1 MRQKAEQMAQLLEV
15 GDKEKEGEEDLEGS
29 HRHDHHG
36 LTDEPLP
43 SEPDAPPVVAAAA
56 KNKPIE
62 LDILS
67 KDNENGALEAPAG
80 AENGVGVGAGGE
92 EKVKNDLVEK
102 LRLETEKEAAAAAAT
117 VAEPTIPK
125 STATDII
132 PKDHQ
137 NGALEA
143 PAAGTIG
150 EEKVTNSMAE
160 KLRLETEKEA
170 SAVAAAAAAVT
181 EPSIP
186 RQPDNVHALSAGGD
200 AAGAAAAVVTPMATL
215 PAGGGGGDSDVI
227 HGLPHINDVL
237 ESHDPAMVPEFKV
250 QGNPSVPLGQA
261 AKHVNI
267 LDLTHHIGVHPDHG
281 HMDLKSFMEL
291 ENNTQARHPMM
302 QLRDHSMLDTIPKDF
317 KGIVTL
323 REPGPNPGA
332 PNIIPG
338 GLVSPL
344 PPAAAAAS
352 SSSTSPPAEE
362 EHPPIHPMV
371 GMENHNQLPNSFQA
385 LGDRNSAKKPSAAT
399 TSSSSSSSSSFVK
412 TTSATSA
419 QDKLTSSASAS
430 SSIVTDKVVYL
441 KQDSE
446 LMQLFTKH
454 FQGIA
459 YVGDKKYRLDGKSIE
474 LLSDDASASSSSSS
488 SSSAAARHNDQQV
501 KAQKL
506 LKSLLPPGV
515 NTKNMSPVQIQA
527 MLNRYNNMSSI
538 LHVAHEDELKN
549 HANSGFKGTAILNGE
564 RYDLNGTHYELHPN
578 FANPDRNQRPKPIFI
593 PSEPNTGVDAGIQPP
608 INADFRKG
616 ANKGGSIVDSRGI
629 KHEPG
634 GTITTGNNKSQNIN
648 SSTSTKKR
656 PTGYDLPSSI
666 TSSIHNKNN
675 KIGAMATPNSK
686 SDAHLKPDVD
696 AQAVGPQP
704 PAAVDG
710 VAKAAGTAA
719 VGTAEKR
726 NFCEGHEDPFASQP
740 VDTFVTPKE
749 ATFEEAMEWKNA
761 LKKMVN
767 KISKMKIGG
776 ETLREAIREEVT
788 ALQIMRFKMFCK
800 YA

>member
-1 MRQKAEQMAQLLEV
+1 MINWSTYASYWAIHVCDPHPRAELSSRSV
-15 GDKEKEGEEDLEGS
+15 G
-29 HRHDHHG
+29 RRRRINRHG
-36 LTDEPLP
+36 L
-43 SEPDAPPVVAAAA
+43 
-56 KNKPIE
+56 
-62 LDILS
+62 
-67 KDNENGALEAPAG
+67 
-80 AENGVGVGAGGE
+80 
-92 EKVKNDLVEK
+92 VET
-102 LRLETEKEAAAAAAT
+102 RC
-117 VAEPTIPK
+117 
-125 STATDII
+125 
-132 PKDHQ
+132 
-137 NGALEA
+137 
-143 PAAGTIG
+143 PAAGG
-150 EEKVTNSMAE
+150 GPV
-160 KLRLETEKEA
+160 
-170 SAVAAAAAAVT
+170 
-181 EPSIP
+181 P
-186 RQPDNVHALSAGGD
+186 LSA
-200 AAGAAAAVVTPMATL
+200 L
-215 PAGGGGGDSDVI
+215 
-227 HGLPHINDVL
+227 INSL
-237 ESHDPAMVPEFKV
+237 IRRR
-250 QGNPSVPLGQA
+250 Q
-261 AKHVNI
+261 
-267 LDLTHHIGVHPDHG
+267 THLL
-281 HMDLKSFMEL
+281 LK
-291 ENNTQARHPMM
+291 T
-302 QLRDHSMLDTIPKDF
+302 
-317 KGIVTL
+317 
-323 REPGPNPGA
+323 
-332 PNIIPG
+332 NIIVIIIIIIP
-338 GLVSPL
+338 
-344 PPAAAAAS
+344 
-352 SSSTSPPAEE
+352 
-362 EHPPIHPMV
+362 
-371 GMENHNQLPNSFQA
+371 F
-385 LGDRNSAKKPSAAT
+385 
-399 TSSSSSSSSSFVK
+399 
-412 TTSATSA
+412 
-419 QDKLTSSASAS
+419 
-430 SSIVTDKVVYL
+430 
-441 KQDSE
+441 
-446 LMQLFTKH
+446 
-454 FQGIA
+454 
-459 YVGDKKYRLDGKSIE
+459 
-474 LLSDDASASSSSSS
+474 SSSSS

>member
-1 MRQKAEQMAQLLEV
+1 MKYAPTNSGPSANGVHIRGASRSAFIDSGEDKIMRQKAEQMAQLLEV

-399 TSSSSSSSSSFVK
+399 TSSSSSSSSSFAV
-412 TTSATSA
+412 TAVAATII
-419 QDKLTSSASAS
+419 
-430 SSIVTDKVVYL
+430 IV
-441 KQDSE
+441 
-446 LMQLFTKH
+446 
-454 FQGIA
+454 
-459 YVGDKKYRLDGKSIE
+459 
-474 LLSDDASASSSSSS
+474 
-488 SSSAAARHNDQQV
+488 
-501 KAQKL
+501 
-506 LKSLLPPGV
+506 
-515 NTKNMSPVQIQA
+515 
-527 MLNRYNNMSSI
+527 
-538 LHVAHEDELKN
+538 
-549 HANSGFKGTAILNGE
+549 
-564 RYDLNGTHYELHPN
+564 
-578 FANPDRNQRPKPIFI
+578 
-593 PSEPNTGVDAGIQPP
+593 
-608 INADFRKG
+608 
-616 ANKGGSIVDSRGI
+616 
-629 KHEPG
+629 
-634 GTITTGNNKSQNIN
+634 
-648 SSTSTKKR
+648 
-656 PTGYDLPSSI
+656 
-666 TSSIHNKNN
+666 
-675 KIGAMATPNSK
+675 
-686 SDAHLKPDVD
+686 
-696 AQAVGPQP
+696 
-704 PAAVDG
+704 AAV
-710 VAKAAGTAA
+710 
-719 VGTAEKR
+719 
-726 NFCEGHEDPFASQP
+726 
-740 VDTFVTPKE
+740 
-749 ATFEEAMEWKNA
+749 
-761 LKKMVN
+761 
-767 KISKMKIGG
+767 
-776 ETLREAIREEVT
+776 
-788 ALQIMRFKMFCK
+788 
-800 YA
+800 